1 MVMTTTTP
9 RTARRRQGVLPK
21 SWVIAQISQR
31 FFNFPKFGGYCSDF
45 PLSTIHCFILI
56 HSLPYLWGGFA
67 GGGLGTCD
75 NHNCPLWTYHFGSH
89 PWFWLFH
96 LFQSHRL
103 PIQVILLVTYPIE
116 ESLYPMTYP
125 IYFQYPDK
133 MLGFAP
139 HVFVK
144 KGLLVVLDWSSKFPR
159 LELGHCWDVGSLG
172 AGNVKMV
179 DLEKATE
186 MVKRQEV

>member
-45 PLSTIHCFILI
+45 PLSTLHCFILI
-56 HSLPYLWGGFA
+56 HSLPYLWGFCWGVLVPVIIIIVPFELTILGLTLGFDSSISEPQTA
-67 GGGLGTCD
+67 HPGHTVG
-75 NHNCPLWTYHFGSH
+75 YISH
-89 PWFWLFH
+89 WG
-96 LFQSHRL
+96 
-103 PIQVILLVTYPIE
+103 IMK
-116 ESLYPMTYP
+116 YPMTYP
-125 IYFQYPDK
+125 IYFQDPDK

-144 KGLLVVLDWSSKFPR
+144 NTACSLYRTGLPNFQ
-159 LELGHCWDVGSLG
+159 G
-172 AGNVKMV
+172 
-179 DLEKATE
+179 
-186 MVKRQEV
+186 